1 MYLISTKN
9 TFQINQENSLKL
21 KCKHIL
27 LSYDK
32 AENSSHE
39 RPLGAAMK
47 EAEDLIIKLKKGEI
61 SFADAAAKNSSCAS
75 GPRHGGDLGWFEEE
89 RMHPDFSNAIKV
101 IGIDTIGPPVITPWG
116 VHIILRTG

>member
-1 MYLISTKN
+1 
-9 TFQINQENSLKL
+9 LKL

-27 LSYDK
+27 LSHKD

-47 EAEDLIIKLKKGEI
+47 DAEDLIIKLKRGEI
-61 SFADAAAKNSSCAS
+61 SFADAAAQNSACAS
-75 GPRHGGDLGWFEEE
+75 GPRHGGDLDWFEEE
-89 RMHPDFSNAIKV
+89 KMHPDFSNAVKV
-101 IGIDTIGPPVITPWG
+101 IGIDNIGPPVISPWG